1 MTEQTILQEE
11 QDVVAN
17 NIIHA
22 ECKGNY
28 TYNDINYISIAKYNK
43 SSKLMKFK
51 TCSDDNISIDSLR
64 MKWTRKY
71 QLNSSPTDIHL
82 CFISRSSVCLI
93 IIVYVMYVMNE
104 LSYITTNN
112 IIMLQFMCGS

>member
-43 SSKLMKFK
+43 SSKLMKFI

-71 QLNSSPTDIHL
+71 QLIPHQQTYTYVLFRDHQCAWSSL
-82 CFISRSSVCLI
+82 CTSCASW
-93 IIVYVMYVMNE
+93 
-104 LSYITTNN
+104 TNWV
-112 IIMLQFMCGS
+112 I